1 MSSDEDNVSRGK
13 RKRRSRRLPDSP
25 ASTSSGS
32 PIIGSSACFLRRR
45 KVNIRLES
53 SDSESTDNSD
63 VIVKRRKVGV
73 CIQIL

>member
-1 MSSDEDNVSRGK
+1 MSSEEDNVSRGK
-13 RKRRSRRLPDSP
+13 RKRIPRRLPDSP
-25 ASTSSGS
+25 GSTSSGS
-32 PIIGSSACFLRRR
+32 PIIGSSACSLRRR
-45 KVNIRLES
+45 KVNILQDS